1 MAYNEG
7 AVTLHAPVKVRRTI
21 EIDGEPVTRM
31 IETTVGRIIFNTPI
45 PQNLGYVDR
54 SIPENLFKLEVEFLV
69 KKKSLGDI
77 IDRCIRVNG
86 TARTSEML
94 DQIKAQG
101 YKYSTRSGITVAVC
115 DAVIPEEKKELLA
128 VAEDQID
135 KIRDNRQG

>member
-1 MAYNEG
+1 
-7 AVTLHAPVKVRRTI
+7 
-21 EIDGEPVTRM
+21 M

-128 VAEDQID
+128 VAEEQID
-135 KIRDNRQG
+135 KIHRQYNRGLISDEARYERVIKTWNETTR